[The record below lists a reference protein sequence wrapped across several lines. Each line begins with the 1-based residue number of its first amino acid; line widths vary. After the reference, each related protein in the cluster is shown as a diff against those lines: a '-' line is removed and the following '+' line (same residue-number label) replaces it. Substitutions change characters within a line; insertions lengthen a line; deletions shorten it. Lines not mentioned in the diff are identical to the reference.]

1 MDNKVK
7 HLSILGST
15 GSIGTNVLS
24 IVAMFPDR
32 FVVEALAAATSIDLL
47 AEQIRRFNPKCAVVR
62 DAEYAD
68 LLRERLMPKMATE
81 IVYGYEGYNQAATL
95 PATDMLVSAMVGS
108 SGLIPTFAAIYAGKD
123 VALANKESLVM
134 SGELMMQA
142 ARSNNVEIIPVDS
155 EHSAI
160 FQSMLGHRKEDV
172 RRIILT
178 ASGGPFLDLPADDF
192 ASIRPEDA
200 LKHPTW
206 SMGAKI
212 SIDSATLMNKGLEVI
227 EARWLFDVSEE
238 LIDVHVHPE
247 SIVHSM
253 VEYCDGSVIAQL
265 GVPDMRIPIAYAL
278 TYPERLPLEVGAPDF
293 FELGQLRF
301 IKPDLARFPCLGL
314 AFDACKRGGTAPS
327 VLNAA
332 NEAAVAAFLDHRI
345 NLLQIAD
352 VVEKTMASHRL
363 VSDPT
368 LFDIL
373 SADAWARE
381 YTIRKIS

>member
-1 MDNKVK
+1 
-7 HLSILGST
+7 
-15 GSIGTNVLS
+15 
-24 IVAMFPDR
+24 
-32 FVVEALAAATSIDLL
+32 
-47 AEQIRRFNPKCAVVR
+47 
-62 DAEYAD
+62 
-68 LLRERLMPKMATE
+68 
-81 IVYGYEGYNQAATL
+81 
-95 PATDMLVSAMVGS
+95 
-108 SGLIPTFAAIYAGKD
+108 
-123 VALANKESLVM
+123 
-134 SGELMMQA
+134 
-142 ARSNNVEIIPVDS
+142 
-155 EHSAI
+155 
-160 FQSMLGHRKEDV
+160 
-172 RRIILT
+172 
-178 ASGGPFLDLPADDF
+178 
-192 ASIRPEDA
+192 
-200 LKHPTW
+200 
-206 SMGAKI
+206 MGAKI

-301 IKPDLARFPCLGL
+301 MKPDLARFPCLGL

-381 YTIRKIS
+381 YTIGQIL

>member
-15 GSIGTNVLS
+15 GSIGTNVLE
-24 IVAMFPDR
+24 IVAMFPER
-32 FVVEALAAATSIDLL
+32 FAVEALAAATSIDLL
-47 AEQIRRFNPKCAVVR
+47 AEQIRRFNPKCAVVL
-62 DAEYAD
+62 DAEHAD

-301 IKPDLARFPCLGL
+301 MKPDLARFPCLGL

-381 YTIRKIS
+381 YTIGQIS

>member
-1 MDNKVK
+1 MDNKIK

-15 GSIGTNVLS
+15 GSIGTNVLE

-32 FVVEALAAATSIDLL
+32 FAVEALAAATSIDLL
-47 AEQIRRFNPKCAVVR
+47 AEQIRRFNPKCAVVL
-62 DAEYAD
+62 DAEHAD

-278 TYPERLPLEVGAPDF
+278 TYPERLPLEVGVPDF

-301 IKPDLARFPCLGL
+301 MKPDLARFPCLGL

-381 YTIRKIS
+381 YTIGQIL